1 MTMAPNPNA
10 STENRRGDARGQQQ
24 QDDDASPV
32 ILGQASPLAAVQRE
46 IDHLLDLDSN
56 PVDAEGN
63 AGSAENQGS
72 GGTSA
77 LDLPP
82 SVIAPLRSWHTGLT
96 ARQDE
101 RGGALHSDVSPR
113 APHTAEHRLAPA
125 PTLAPTPAP
134 TPAFVDPVAS
144 WRGFRLPGGGRSL
157 AEPLFPGSAEP
168 FAESNAAT
176 PRSEPDASSKA
187 SAPPTVP
194 VPATVQPLHRITFGA
209 T

>member
-10 STENRRGDARGQQQ
+10 STENRPGDTGGQHQ

-56 PVDAEGN
+56 LVDA
-63 AGSAENQGS
+63 AGSAGSAGTQGS

-77 LDLPP
+77 LSLPP
-82 SVIAPLRSWHTGLT
+82 SVIVPLRSWHTGLT

-101 RGGALHSDVSPR
+101 REQALLSDVDPT
-113 APHTAEHRLAPA
+113 APDKVEHWLAPA
-125 PTLAPTPAP
+125 PTLAPTPA
-134 TPAFVDPVAS
+134 FVDPEAS
-144 WRGFRLPGGGRSL
+144 WRGFRLPGGARSS
-157 AEPLFPGSAEP
+157 AEPLFPGGTKP
-168 FAESNAAT
+168 FAESNAAA
-176 PRSEPDASSKA
+176 PRSEPGAHSKA
-187 SAPPTVP
+187 STPSTVP